1 MNQDWTEKPD
11 AHRALALQGDP
22 RPAWLWADGG
32 KELLWH
38 NDAAELFG
46 AKIKSSGLKRAEPA
60 EPVKGQITRILRLG
74 LLGQSTLSRMQFVA
88 GRKPLSATCVCT
100 SLDLGDER
108 PALLV
113 VGVDP
118 IAEDIR
124 AAAAPVPPHNEIPEA
139 AVEEVTAE
147 PEAEEVAPASE
158 DEETVEE
165 APQEETAESAGSGLS
180 ALVSRLADSG
190 ALYEPLSEADDLP
203 LPPEAIPER
212 PTPPP
217 ETLPE
222 EDEGEQSDW
231 GEEASV
237 DDTEVF
243 TADADQDVSERAG
256 LWQITGRG
264 LTLPKATYAAEPPE
278 HEETQAEPPE
288 PEDRSARY
296 NFEELARILND
307 RIGGDAE
314 PQPSEPAEPAPEV
327 PRETGSLVPLSDETL
342 VLNRLPLGILIFRDQ
357 DILFANRALVDL
369 TGYENATA
377 LRALGLATIFPTVD
391 TSEPAG
397 PVTQLVRRDGEK
409 ISVAARLQTVT
420 WQGRNAFMLS
430 ARAQDGD
437 ALNEGEVKRFA
448 QLAASLSGD
457 LFLATDA
464 NGVITEVSTS
474 GEDNDAP
481 TLGMTLTTLIAP
493 DAKADLNRFLE
504 LPARFA
510 ESRRPAVTLRGKNRG
525 TRLKLFAQGRAGVV
539 SGYFGILEMPE
550 TLGTAAHT
558 GVPTATLS
566 RISREVRRP
575 LNTISGFAELIAAQ
589 AFGPIANPRYL
600 EYARDIKAAG
610 QAIGDLAD
618 ELDDFVRLANGEMQL
633 SPADID
639 LATLLADCLVRV
651 RGHAGS
657 ARVLLR
663 SAVSERLPYVR
674 ADEGTLKQTILNML
688 ASAIAQSGEGS
699 KVVLSAQREPDGAV
713 SIHVRDAA
721 KSPNALTEQFV
732 VFRDGQDKNGSA
744 RVPVRSSI
752 GLTLT
757 RSLAAVNACSL
768 NLAPASETG
777 TLMTLS
783 IPATLVVNQPGA
795 S

>member
-1 MNQDWTEKPD
+1 MKQDWTEKPD
-11 AHRALALQGDP
+11 AQRALALQDDP
-22 RPAWLWADGG
+22 RPAWLWAEGG
-32 KELLWH
+32 KSLLWH
-38 NDAAELFG
+38 NDAAALFG
-46 AKIKSSGLKRAEPA
+46 AKLKSSGLKRAEAAQPI
-60 EPVKGQITRILRLG
+60 KGQITRILRLG
-74 LLGQSTLSRMQFVA
+74 LMGQSTLSRMQFVA
-88 GRKPLSATCVCT
+88 GSKPLSATCVCT
-100 SLDLGDER
+100 PLALADAGG

-118 IAEDIR
+118 IAEEIR
-124 AAAAPVPPHNEIPEA
+124 AAAAPAPEDVA
-139 AVEEVTAE
+139 GDE
-147 PEAEEVAPASE
+147 PEAIPDDAVSAP
-158 DEETVEE
+158 DEPE
-165 APQEETAESAGSGLS
+165 APRETPEETAVDAPGSGLS
-180 ALVSRLADSG
+180 ALVAKLADDG

-203 LPPEAIPER
+203 LPPEAIHEHQSAPLPQHTGAPEA
-212 PTPPP
+212 T
-217 ETLPE
+217 
-222 EDEGEQSDW
+222 DGEQSDW
-231 GEEASV
+231 GAEAV
-237 DDTEVF
+237 IDETEVF
-243 TADADQDVSERAG
+243 TADAEQDASGRAG

-264 LTLPKATYAAEPPE
+264 LTLPTAHYETDTSDEGEQADESAPE
-278 HEETQAEPPE
+278 ND
-288 PEDRSARY
+288 DRAARY

-307 RIGGDAE
+307 RIGTESE
-314 PQPSEPAEPAPEV
+314 PEAPAEPAPEA
-327 PRETGSLVPLSDETL
+327 PRDTGSLVPLSDESL

-357 DILFANRALVDL
+357 EILFANRALVDL
-369 TGYENATA
+369 TGYENATT

-391 TSEPAG
+391 AAEPAG

-409 ISVAARLQTVT
+409 IAVTARLQTVS
-420 WQGRNAFMLS
+420 WQGRNAVMLS
-430 ARAQDGD
+430 ARARDGD
-437 ALNEGEVKRFA
+437 VLDEGEVKRFA

-457 LFLATDA
+457 IFLATDA
-464 NGVITEVSTS
+464 NGVVSEVSINDG
-474 GEDNDAP
+474 GEDAP
-481 TLGMTLTTLIAP
+481 APGMTLTALIAP
-493 DAKADLNRFLE
+493 EGRAELERFLS

-510 ESRRPAVTLRGKNRG
+510 ESRRPAVTLKGSARG
-525 TRLKLFAQGRAGVV
+525 TRLKLFAQGRAGVI

-550 TLGTAAHT
+550 TPGSPAHA

-575 LNTISGFAELIAAQ
+575 LNTISGFAELIASQ
-589 AFGPIANPRYL
+589 AFGPITNPRYI

-618 ELDDFVRLANGEMQL
+618 ELDDFVRLANGEMRL

-663 SAVSERLPYVR
+663 SAISEALPFVR
-674 ADEGTLKQTILNML
+674 ADEATLKQAVLNML

-699 KVVLSAQREPDGAV
+699 KVVLSAQREGDGSV

-732 VFRDGQDKNGSA
+732 VFRDGQDKEGAA
-744 RVPVRSSI
+744 RAPIRSSI

-768 NLAPASETG
+768 DLAPASETG

-783 IPATLVVNQPGA
+783 IPAALVIRQPA
-795 S
+795 SS